1 MNQRIKAGLVIIGLT
16 LLFLYF
22 FPGTKERRVSGSA
35 MGTSYSVK
43 WLEEGDLEYSELESK
58 LKAEIEKID
67 GLMSTY
73 KPESELSRFNELRH
87 NDWFSVSNE
96 TQQVI
101 SLAKEVAELTDGA
114 FDPTVLP
121 LVELW
126 GFGSQGMVSTQPKEE
141 QVKEALIRTGFNG
154 VENRENPPALRK
166 INREL
171 VLDLSAIAKGYG
183 SDRAAEVL
191 LQSGIR
197 NFMVEIGGEVR
208 ASGLNRSG
216 DPWRIAVEQA
226 VEDSDKLDIIVPIK
240 DRSIAT
246 SGTYRNYFNSDGR
259 RFSHLINP
267 QDGLP
272 VKHNTV
278 SVTVLDKSC
287 ARADAFA
294 TALLVLGAEKGMQLT
309 EKLGL
314 SARFVSVGEE
324 GELKTVSSK
333 SFDKALE
340 G

>member
-1 MNQRIKAGLVIIGLT
+1 MNQKLRAGLIIILLS

-43 WLEEGDLEYSELESK
+43 WLEEGELEYSELQSK
-58 LKAEIEKID
+58 IKAEIERID

-73 KPESELSRFNELRH
+73 KPKSELSRFNNLGN

-101 SLAKEVAELTDGA
+101 ALAKEVAELTDGA

-126 GFGSQGMVSTQPKEE
+126 GFGSQGMVSTQPKSE
-141 QVKEALIRTGFNG
+141 QIKEALIRTGFNG
-154 VENRENPPALRK
+154 IETREKPPALRK

-171 VLDLSAIAKGYG
+171 VLDLSAVAKGYG
-183 SDRAAEVL
+183 SDRAAEL
-191 LQSGIR
+191 LSQSGIE

-246 SGTYRNYFNSDGR
+246 SGTYRNYFDSDGR

-267 QDGLP
+267 RDGLP

-278 SVTVLDKSC
+278 SVTVLDQSC
-287 ARADAFA
+287 ARADALA
-294 TALLVLGAEKGMQLT
+294 TGLLVLGAEKGMQLSD
-309 EKLGL
+309 KIGL
-314 SARFVSVGEE
+314 SARFVSVNEE
-324 GELKTVSSK
+324 GGFEVLSSK
-333 SFDKALE
+333 GFDKAVE
-340 G
+340 D